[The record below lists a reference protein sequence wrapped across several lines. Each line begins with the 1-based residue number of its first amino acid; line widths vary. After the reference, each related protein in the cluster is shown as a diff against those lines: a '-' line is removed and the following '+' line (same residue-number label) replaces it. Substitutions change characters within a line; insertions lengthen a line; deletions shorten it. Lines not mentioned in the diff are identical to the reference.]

1 MLPDKSSEFSLID
14 SFRSQLR
21 AMPGVELGIGDDA
34 AVVEWGS
41 RCGLLAADMLLDGVH
56 FDTSSQSPVAI
67 GRKALAVNLSDVA
80 AMAGV
85 PRFALISLA
94 LPRSASADF
103 AARIFEGL
111 KSIADEFNTAIV
123 GGDTTSWDGP
133 FAINVSIVGDVV
145 GGRAVTRS
153 GAKPGDWLFVTGE
166 LGGSLLGRHLTFVPR
181 VREASVLHR
190 AVNLH
195 AMIDVSDGLVADLYH
210 ILEESGV
217 GAVLGAAAI
226 PVSEAARRVGGDWSP
241 LEHALGDG
249 EDFELLF
256 AVSPDD
262 GAKLVSE
269 NSTGTRLSRIGEVTV
284 EQTCLLK
291 TEAGELKPLG
301 RLGWAHALDSVE
313 LCGKDGALNTRR

>member
-1 MLPDKSSEFSLID
+1 MLPEKSSEFSLID

-41 RCGLLAADMLLDGVH
+41 QSGLLAADMLLDGVH
-56 FDTSSQSPVAI
+56 FDTTNQSPVAI

-85 PRFALISLA
+85 PRFALVSLA
-94 LPRSASADF
+94 LPRSASAEL
-103 AARIFEGL
+103 AAGIFEGL

-153 GAKPGDWLFVTGE
+153 GAKPGDWLFATGE
-166 LGGSLLGRHLTFVPR
+166 LGGSLLGRHLTFTPR
-181 VREASVLHR
+181 VREAQALHQT
-190 AVNLH
+190 VNLH

-210 ILEESGV
+210 ILEESRV
-217 GAVLGAAAI
+217 GAILDAAAI
-226 PVSEAARRVGGDWSP
+226 PISTAARQSGDDRSP

-262 GAKLVSE
+262 GAELVSE
-269 NSTGTRLSRIGEVTV
+269 NPTGTRLSRIGEITV

-291 TEAGELKPLG
+291 TETGELKPLR
-301 RLGWAHALDSVE
+301 RLGWAHALD
-313 LCGKDGALNTRR
+313 

>member
-1 MLPDKSSEFSLID
+1 MLPEKSSEFSLID

-41 RCGLLAADMLLDGVH
+41 RSGLLAADMLLDGVH

-80 AMAGV
+80 AMAGT
-85 PRFALISLA
+85 PRFALVSLA
-94 LPRSASADF
+94 LPRSAASDF
-103 AARIFEGL
+103 AVRVFEGL
-111 KSIADEFNTAIV
+111 RSIADEFDTAIV

-133 FAINVSIVGDVV
+133 FAINVSIVGDV
-145 GGRAVTRS
+145 GRDRAVTRS
-153 GAKPGDWLFVTGE
+153 GAKPGDWLFVTGD
-166 LGGSLLGRHLTFVPR
+166 LGGSLLGRHLTFTPR
-181 VREASVLHR
+181 VREASILHK

-217 GAVLGAAAI
+217 GAILDATAI
-226 PVSEAARRVGGDWSP
+226 PVSEDARQSGDDRSP
-241 LEHALGDG
+241 LDHALGDG

-256 AVSPDD
+256 AVSPRD
-262 GAKLVSE
+262 GAQLVSE
-269 NSTGTRLSRIGEVTV
+269 NPLGLRLSRVGETTTR
-284 EQTCLLK
+284 QACLLR
-291 TEAGELKPLG
+291 TETGNLQSLG
-301 RLGWAHALDSVE
+301 RLGWAHPVSGD
-313 LCGKDGALNTRR
+313 T

>member
-1 MLPDKSSEFSLID
+1 MLPEKSSEFSLID
-14 SFRSQLR
+14 SFRLQLH
-21 AMPGVELGIGDDA
+21 AMSGVELGIGDDA

-56 FDTSSQSPVAI
+56 FETSSQSPVAI

-85 PRFALISLA
+85 PRFALVSLA

-103 AARIFEGL
+103 AAGIFEGL

-133 FAINVSIVGDVV
+133 FAINVAIVGDVV
-145 GGRAVTRS
+145 GDRAVTRS

-166 LGGSLLGRHLTFVPR
+166 LGGSLLGRHLTFTPR
-181 VREASVLHR
+181 VREAGILHR
-190 AVNLH
+190 AVDLH

-210 ILEESGV
+210 VLEESAA
-217 GAVLGAAAI
+217 GAILHEAAI
-226 PVSEAARRVGGDWSP
+226 PVSDAARQVVDDRSP

-256 AVSPDD
+256 AVSPGD

-269 NSTGTRLSRIGEVTV
+269 NPMGIRLSHIGEVTV
-284 EQTCLLK
+284 EQPCVLRMA
-291 TEAGELKPLG
+291 AGDLKPLD
-301 RLGWAHALDSVE
+301 RLGWAHSL
-313 LCGKDGALNTRR
+313 G

>member
-1 MLPDKSSEFSLID
+1 MLPEKSSEFSLID
-14 SFRSQLR
+14 SFRLQLH
-21 AMPGVELGIGDDA
+21 AMSGVESGIGDDA

-56 FDTSSQSPVAI
+56 FETSSQSPVAI

-85 PRFALISLA
+85 PRFALVSLA

-103 AARIFEGL
+103 AAGIFEGL

-133 FAINVSIVGDVV
+133 FAINVAIVGDVV
-145 GGRAVTRS
+145 GDRAVTRS

-166 LGGSLLGRHLTFVPR
+166 LGGSLLGRHLTFTPR
-181 VREASVLHR
+181 VREAGILHR
-190 AVNLH
+190 AVDLH

-210 ILEESGV
+210 VLEESAA
-217 GAVLGAAAI
+217 GAILHEAAI
-226 PVSEAARRVGGDWSP
+226 PVSDAARQVVDDRSP

-256 AVSPDD
+256 AVSPGD

-269 NSTGTRLSRIGEVTV
+269 NPIGIRLSHIGEVTV
-284 EQTCLLK
+284 EQPCVLRMA
-291 TEAGELKPLG
+291 AGDLKPLD
-301 RLGWAHALDSVE
+301 RLGWAHSL
-313 LCGKDGALNTRR
+313 G

>member
-1 MLPDKSSEFSLID
+1 VLPEKSSEFSLID

-41 RCGLLAADMLLDGVH
+41 RSGLLAADMLLDGVH

-85 PRFALISLA
+85 PRFALVSLA
-94 LPRSASADF
+94 LPRSAPVDF
-103 AARIFEGL
+103 AVGIFEGL
-111 KSIADEFNTAIV
+111 KSVADEFDTAIV
-123 GGDTTSWDGP
+123 GGDTTSWNGP
-133 FAINVSIVGDVV
+133 FVINVSIVGDV
-145 GGRAVTRS
+145 GGDRAVTRG

-166 LGGSLLGRHLTFVPR
+166 LGGSLLGRHLTFTPR
-181 VREASVLHR
+181 VREANILHR
-190 AVNLH
+190 AVDLH

-210 ILEESGV
+210 ILEESSV
-217 GAVLGAAAI
+217 GAILEAAAI
-226 PVSEAARRVGGDWSP
+226 PISDASRQGGNDRSP

-256 AVSPDD
+256 AVSPND

-269 NSTGTRLSRIGEVTV
+269 NPIGTRLSHIGEVTA

-291 TEAGELKPLG
+291 TETGKLTPLE
-301 RLGWAHALDSVE
+301 RLGWAHALD
-313 LCGKDGALNTRR
+313 